1 MKNAFKKIFVL
12 ALLIIQIIPIIC
24 VNAISGKND
33 NSGSITINNTEV
45 GKVYSVYEVLKL
57 ESYDTLKEAFSYK
70 IADGFEDFVKN
81 GEGKKYFDVDNQGY
95 VTWKSGVEK
104 NESIVKTLAKEAL
117 KYAKSNNVATVSS
130 IKSTSNV
137 VQFTK
142 LNLGYYVVD
151 SSLGSICGLT
161 TTKPTAIIEEKN
173 SVPDI
178 IKEVKENKTGLF
190 GNTNDASIGEKVE
203 FRITISVGQGAQNYK
218 LHDKMSDGLTL
229 NANSFK
235 ISAKDSDNNSVVV
248 NTNDYTI
255 LDNPDKNDTF
265 TISFSDD
272 FVNKVG
278 VNGTIIVVYNA
289 TLNEKAVIGGN
300 GNLNDSSLDYGDS
313 HNTEADET
321 ITYTYEF
328 DLVKTIVDNTV
339 LNNAKFK
346 LYVKNDNEKKYIDL
360 VKIKSENGIN
370 YYRPAMKNE
379 IGVEVEAGIA
389 RISGLDSDT
398 YYLDETQVPEGFNKL
413 AKDPYITLTAKNNN
427 ATLDGVKYLNGG
439 LQVINYTGS
448 LLPSTGGV
456 GTGLFVTVGLML
468 VIGFGLLLVTKLRMA
483 KIDE

>member
-1 MKNAFKKIFVL
+1 M
-12 ALLIIQIIPIIC
+12 
-24 VNAISGKND
+24 
-33 NSGSITINNTEV
+33 
-45 GKVYSVYEVLKL
+45 
-57 ESYDTLKEAFSYK
+57 
-70 IADGFEDFVKN
+70 
-81 GEGKKYFDVDNQGY
+81 
-95 VTWKSGVEK
+95 
-104 NESIVKTLAKEAL
+104 
-117 KYAKSNNVATVSS
+117 
-130 IKSTSNV
+130 
-137 VQFTK
+137 
-142 LNLGYYVVD
+142 
-151 SSLGSICGLT
+151 
-161 TTKPTAIIEEKN
+161 
-173 SVPDI
+173 
-178 IKEVKENKTGLF
+178 
-190 GNTNDASIGEKVE
+190 
-203 FRITISVGQGAQNYK
+203 
-218 LHDKMSDGLTL
+218 
-229 NANSFK
+229 
-235 ISAKDSDNNSVVV
+235 
-248 NTNDYTI
+248 
-255 LDNPDKNDTF
+255 
-265 TISFSDD
+265 
-272 FVNKVG
+272 
-278 VNGTIIVVYNA
+278 
-289 TLNEKAVIGGN
+289 
-300 GNLNDSSLDYGDS
+300 NDSSLDYGDS